1 MYIYVIGG
9 SIGIAK
15 SELHISYLMEADIYV
30 IGCSIVI
37 VDSELAVI
45 SDSEHCQQVFYET
58 ATRAHKQLY
67 KFTTSLQL
75 TVNTG
80 SGSMMK

>member
-1 MYIYVIGG
+1 VYIYVIGG

-37 VDSELAVI
+37 VDSEL
-45 SDSEHCQQVFYET
+45 DSYVMPVGDSI
-58 ATRAHKQLY
+58 APL
-67 KFTTSLQL
+67 SI
-75 TVNTG
+75 
-80 SGSMMK
+80 

>member
-1 MYIYVIGG
+1 VYIYVIGG

-37 VDSELAVI
+37 VDSEL
-45 SDSEHCQQVFYET
+45 DSYVMPVGVSI
-58 ATRAHKQLY
+58 APL
-67 KFTTSLQL
+67 SI
-75 TVNTG
+75 
-80 SGSMMK
+80 